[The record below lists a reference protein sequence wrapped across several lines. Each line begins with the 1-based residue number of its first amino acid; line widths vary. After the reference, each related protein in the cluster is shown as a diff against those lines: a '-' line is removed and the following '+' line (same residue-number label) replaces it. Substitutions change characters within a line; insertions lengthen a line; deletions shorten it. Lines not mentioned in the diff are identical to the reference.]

1 MARSS
6 AALDQWRGIAMAL
19 VLVSHGLYFTGHVHG
34 AGRVGVN
41 LFFFISG
48 LLVFRSLPAP
58 GRGGATGFW
67 WRRLRRLYPALAA
80 YVVLTLPLSV
90 AGDRAASA
98 IPSALVYLVNYWPA
112 PPTLLLG
119 HLWSIA
125 CELQFYA
132 VAPILFLLGAPTAL
146 RRGLVW
152 GGGLCVLVALGA
164 AAPVLDPT
172 GAHKYHFEYAV
183 WPMMLGFCCEY
194 RKESFLALPRFISTA
209 CLALFVGGLSL
220 MAFGLET
227 KEVVIACG
235 TFGLVPCLTAYVRGE
250 EVAGAGG
257 RALAWLGQ
265 RTYSIYLWQQP
276 FTIAGLLPTVLHPAG
291 AALSVLVGALSFNV
305 FERPFLTARRRR
317 DVAGGQRNVCIVVNA
332 ASQAR
337 RRVEL

>member
-1 MARSS
+1 MARGS

-34 AGRVGVN
+34 VGRVGVN

-48 LLVFRSLPAP
+48 LLVFRSLATP
-58 GRGGATGFW
+58 GRGDARRFW

-80 YVVLTLPLSV
+80 YVVLTLPLTV
-90 AGDRAASA
+90 TGDRAESA

-132 VAPILFLLGAPTAL
+132 VAPILFLLGAPSAF
-146 RRGLVW
+146 RRALVW
-152 GGGLCVLVALGA
+152 GGGLCVLLALGA
-164 AAPVLDPT
+164 AAPVLDPIGT
-172 GAHKYHFEYAV
+172 HKYHFEYAV

-194 RKESFLALPRFISTA
+194 RKASFRALPRFVSTT

-227 KEVVIACG
+227 KELVIACG
-235 TFGLVPCLTAYVRGE
+235 TFGLLPCLTAYVRAE
-250 EVAGAGG
+250 EVAGARG
-257 RALAWLGQ
+257 RVLAWLGQ

-276 FTIAGLLPTVLHPAG
+276 LTIGALLPVALHPVG
-291 AALSVLVGALSFNV
+291 AAVSVVVGALSFNV

-317 DVAGGQRNVCIVVNA
+317 DLDDRNVCFAVNV
-332 ASQAR
+332 ASHVR
-337 RRVEL
+337 RRFET

>member
-1 MARSS
+1 MAQSS
-6 AALDQWRGIAMAL
+6 RALDQWRGIAMAL
-19 VLVSHGLYFTGHVHG
+19 VLVSHGLYFTGHVYG

-48 LLVFRSLPAP
+48 LLVFRSLAAP

-80 YVVLTLPLSV
+80 YVVLTLPLTV
-90 AGDRAASA
+90 AGDRAEATV
-98 IPSALVYLVNYWPA
+98 PSALVYLVNYWPA

-125 CELQFYA
+125 CEMQFYV
-132 VAPILFLLGAPTAL
+132 VAPLVFLLGAPTAF
-146 RRGLVW
+146 RRALVW
-152 GGGLCVLVALGA
+152 GGGLCVLLALGA
-164 AAPVLDPT
+164 AAPTLDPT

-194 RKESFLALPRFISTA
+194 RKDSFRALPRFVSTA
-209 CLALFVGGLSL
+209 CLALFGAGLSL

-227 KEVVIACG
+227 KELVIACG
-235 TFGLVPCLTAYVRGE
+235 TFGLVPCLTAYVRGK

-276 FTIAGLLPTVLHPAG
+276 FTIAGLLPTVLQPAG
-291 AALSVLVGALSFNV
+291 AALSVLVGGLSFNV

-317 DVAGGQRNVCIVVNA
+317 DVAARPRNVCILVNT
-332 ASQAR
+332 ASHDR
-337 RRVEL
+337 PRVEL